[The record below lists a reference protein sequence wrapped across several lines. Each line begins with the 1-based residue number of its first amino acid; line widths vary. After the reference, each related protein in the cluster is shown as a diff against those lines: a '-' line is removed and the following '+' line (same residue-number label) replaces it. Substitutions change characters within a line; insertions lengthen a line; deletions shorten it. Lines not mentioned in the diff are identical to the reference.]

1 MIKTKSLL
9 SPVNAWKYLF
19 KEPVTVSK
27 KDIFLT
33 PREASDRYRGFHTN
47 DHTKCTGCGTCSE
60 ICPTNAINMIEMPD
74 MEFEEGKKQERPAI
88 DYGRCSFCG
97 LCVDICVSDSLHM
110 SKEYIHLSTDANT
123 FYFMPDENGIH
134 NTPQKTGYTRDAVSE
149 LLDLNRY
156 RMDHES
162 RDRKNSFIEIV
173 KGFSLEMALAESS
186 RCVECGVC
194 TATCPAQMNIPEYI
208 RAIYDGDLKEGM
220 NQIYKTNPLP
230 NVCGRICTH
239 KCESACV
246 MGTRGQAIAI
256 RWLKRYIVD
265 NTPLDDYEAA
275 ATAHL
280 NLADTV
286 TEKVEGK
293 VAIIGSGP
301 SGLSCAYYLSTLGY
315 EVDVFE
321 KNALPGGVIR
331 YGGPEYRL
339 PEASVVKDIS
349 MIEKAGVKFHCN
361 KKLGT
366 DVSLESLRDNYDCV
380 FLGIGF
386 SLSRPLPIP
395 GSDNNEVKYAIEF
408 LGQASDY
415 VRGTHKMPDI
425 HEKIAVIGGGN
436 VAFDVART
444 LLRLQIEK
452 FGQSH
457 VTMASLEARNKLPAD
472 LEEIEEG
479 EEEGL
484 LYNFGY
490 GPQFIEIED
499 EKIKGLQVKKVNSIF
514 DSEGKFNP
522 DYDENDQHLIEATQ
536 VYIAIGQMAEYD
548 FFNEEMKKSI
558 EIFRGQVKVNDQG
571 QFDKYPWLF
580 AGGDIVRGPDIINA
594 VDTGHTA
601 AKSIDAYIR
610 SKHNEDV

>member
-1 MIKTKSLL
+1 MKKSKSLL
-9 SPVNAWKYLF
+9 SPVKAWKYLI

-47 DHTKCTGCGTCSE
+47 DHTKCTGCGTCSD
-60 ICPTNAINMIEMPD
+60 ICPTDAINMIEMPD
-74 MEFEEGKKQERPAI
+74 IEFEDGKKQERPAI

-110 SKEYIHLSTDANT
+110 SKEYIHLSTDPNT

-134 NTPQKTGYTRDAVSE
+134 NTPQKTGYTRDDVSD
-149 LLDLNRY
+149 LLDLDRY
-156 RMDHES
+156 EMAHEGVM
-162 RDRKNSFIEIV
+162 RKKSFIEVV
-173 KGFSLEMALAESS
+173 KGFSLQMALAESA

-208 RAIYDGDLKEGM
+208 RSIYDGDLEEGIK
-220 NQIYKTNPLP
+220 QIYKTNPLA

-239 KCESACV
+239 KCETACV
-246 MGTRGQAIAI
+246 LGNRGEPIAI

-265 NTPLDDYEAA
+265 NTPADQYEAA
-275 ATAHL
+275 AL
-280 NLADTV
+280 SYV
-286 TEKVEGK
+286 SEKANGK
-293 VAIIGSGP
+293 VAIVGSGP

-315 EVDVFE
+315 EVDVYE
-321 KNALPGGVIR
+321 KKALPGGVIR

-339 PEASVVKDIS
+339 PEKSVIKDIS
-349 MIEKAGVKFHCN
+349 MIEKAGVNFLCN
-361 KKLGT
+361 QKLGT
-366 DVSLESLRDNYDCV
+366 DISLEALRDQYDSV

-386 SLSRPLPIP
+386 SLSRPLPLP

-408 LGQASDY
+408 LGQARDY
-415 VRGTHKMPDI
+415 VRGIRQMPDI
-425 HEKIAVIGGGN
+425 HERIAVIGGGN

-444 LLRLQIEK
+444 LLRLQEEK
-452 FGQSH
+452 YGKSH
-457 VTMASLEARNKLPAD
+457 VTMASLEARDKLPAD

-490 GPQFIEIED
+490 GPQHIQIEED
-499 EKIKGLQVKKVNSIF
+499 KIAGLHVKKVNSIF

-522 DYDENDQHLIEATQ
+522 DYDEADQHLIEATQ

-548 FFNEEMKKSI
+548 FFNEEMQSNI
-558 EIFRGQVKVNDQG
+558 EMFRGQVKVEPNG
-571 QFDKYPWLF
+571 QFKDYPWLF
-580 AGGDIVRGPDIINA
+580 AGGDIVRGPNIINA
-594 VDTGHTA
+594 VDTGHTTT
-601 AKSIDAYIR
+601 KTIDEYIR
-610 SKHNEDV
+610 KKRK